1 MSETARRVRAVVRGR
16 VQQVGFRFFVVRHAD
31 RLGLNGTV
39 ANRPDGAVECVVE
52 GPRGAVDE
60 LVRLLHD
67 GPPVARVEQ
76 VDIREEDAAGSLP
89 PMRIN
94 G

>member
-16 VQQVGFRFFVVRHAD
+16 VQQVGFRVFIVRHGD

-60 LVRLLHD
+60 LVRLLHA

-89 PMRIN
+89 PMRITA
-94 G
+94 